1 MITRSP
7 PQSEMESRTLGAKP
21 NRVVG
26 GRDAGDHRGVVDRDT
41 ELQNA
46 LQNDVAILRAR
57 AVSRN
62 MSLTSYL
69 RELIHDSTS
78 RPEMGDVL
86 ARIASREQV
95 EAESSDIRS
104 FILNDRTYARATGST
119 GVIETWP

>member
-1 MITRSP
+1 
-7 PQSEMESRTLGAKP
+7 MESRTLGAKP

-57 AVSRN
+57 AVSL
-62 MSLTSYL
+62 SSYL

-86 ARIASREQV
+86 ARIASREEV